1 MTQVLS
7 VKPSLDPEDPLLLQN
22 QHLREHCTKTSKATP
37 MESGGPNKQL
47 VEELPCRRVPDHMTM
62 SRIAY
67 IKRKYVED
75 EDSYI
80 TFRSYCKTMAPVLEE
95 RAQVLRLSLEK
106 LRFIDYPESFLR
118 RSVLVNN
125 LLHRLRAEILLQS
138 DWGLPQSLR
147 VPAAFPSY
155 LIAPADATT
164 PYLAFH
170 GSLPPPCLTAQ
181 GSPLRK
187 RFRLIRGGELQPGCV
202 QTCGCL
208 YTAVADQYLHLP
220 FSVYKT
226 VVNSCSSAPHS
237 ASSSSPS
244 LFQLGSGENRLGVEL
259 DVEEEGEDGDEEEEE
274 EEDREMR
281 TARLQMASIER
292 PRPRSR
298 TRTLRLRRRKEAG
311 DGDRGE
317 VTGDTKGD
325 FTRN

>member
-1 MTQVLS
+1 
-7 VKPSLDPEDPLLLQN
+7 
-22 QHLREHCTKTSKATP
+22 
-37 MESGGPNKQL
+37 
-47 VEELPCRRVPDHMTM
+47 
-62 SRIAY
+62 
-67 IKRKYVED
+67 
-75 EDSYI
+75 
-80 TFRSYCKTMAPVLEE
+80 MAPVLEE

-106 LRFIDYPESFLR
+106 LRFIDYPEAFLR

-138 DWGLPQSLR
+138 DWGLPQGLR

-170 GSLPPPCLTAQ
+170 GSLPPHCLTAQ
-181 GSPLRK
+181 GPPLRK
-187 RFRLIRGGELQPGCV
+187 RFRLIRGGEPQPECV

-220 FSVYKT
+220 FSVYRT
-226 VVNSCSSAPHS
+226 VANSCSSAPHS
-237 ASSSSPS
+237 ISSSSPS
-244 LFQLGSGENRLGVEL
+244 LFQLGSGGNKLGVEL
-259 DVEEEGEDGDEEEEE
+259 DVEEQGDDGDEEEEEERAE

-281 TARLQMASIER
+281 TARLQVASIEW

-298 TRTLRLRRRKEAG
+298 TRTLRLRRRRREAG
-311 DGDRGE
+311 DGDEGE

-325 FTRN
+325 VTRN

>member
-1 MTQVLS
+1 
-7 VKPSLDPEDPLLLQN
+7 
-22 QHLREHCTKTSKATP
+22 
-37 MESGGPNKQL
+37 
-47 VEELPCRRVPDHMTM
+47 
-62 SRIAY
+62 
-67 IKRKYVED
+67 
-75 EDSYI
+75 
-80 TFRSYCKTMAPVLEE
+80 MAPVVEE

-106 LRFIDYPESFLR
+106 LRFIDYPEAFLR

-138 DWGLPQSLR
+138 DWGLPQDLR

-181 GSPLRK
+181 GPPLRK
-187 RFRLIRGGELQPGCV
+187 RFRLIRRGELQPECV

-220 FSVYKT
+220 FSASKT
-226 VVNSCSSAPHS
+226 VANSCSSAPHP

-244 LFQLGSGENRLGVEL
+244 IFQIGSGENRLGVEL
-259 DVEEEGEDGDEEEEE
+259 DVERDDGDEEEEEREE

-281 TARLQMASIER
+281 TARLHMASIEW

-298 TRTLRLRRRKEAG
+298 TRTLRLRRRRREAG
-311 DGDRGE
+311 EGDRGE